1 MISMNALAW
10 TGVFIVIGVVLRAA
24 VPFLRTI
31 WFPQA
36 SLEVVIGF
44 IVIQTG
50 VIYNATVDDFSNIAD
65 FCGRSRLPTWALPW
79 QRRKRPPTKKGL

>member
-24 VPFLRTI
+24 VPFLRNNLV
-31 WFPQA
+31 PA
-36 SLEVVIGF
+36 SVIGGVIGF

-50 VIYNATVDDFSNIAD
+50 VI
-65 FCGRSRLPTWALPW
+65 
-79 QRRKRPPTKKGL
+79 